1 MAESIY
7 IRSSFVP
14 SSSSSSSEGED
25 DAFELATDEPEP
37 EETYRSSEIYY
48 PQKGLTYRTKLTTIK
63 EGLRP
68 VLSDPSSSSST
79 GYVLCLYQF
88 PYC

>member
-1 MAESIY
+1 MAENIY

-14 SSSSSSSEGED
+14 PSDSSSSSEGED
-25 DAFELATDEPEP
+25 DAFELEES
-37 EETYRSSEIYY
+37 EENNSQETYRSSEIYY

-68 VLSDPSSSSST
+68 VLSDPLASSSL
-79 GYVLCLYQF
+79 GYVYVLL
-88 PYC
+88 